1 MRFIFKRLAP
11 ALLVLG
17 LLNGSAFAQG
27 RIATIDLRKAFDGYW
42 KKREAEATLKDQ
54 KADIEKDLKGMLDE
68 LKKGRETYQK
78 FLNDANDQAVSSE
91 EREKR
96 KKLAEDKLKEV
107 KKMEEDAVAYD
118 RQANQTLEERK
129 TRVRA
134 NILSEIRNVVS
145 AKAKAAG
152 YALVIDT
159 AAETANA
166 TPVIL
171 YNTTDNDITADVL
184 SQLNAGAPTETTKA
198 DDKKDEKPPEK
209 KKK

>member
-17 LLNGSAFAQG
+17 LLSVSAFAQG

-78 FLNDANDQAVSSE
+78 LLNDANDQAVSSE

-107 KKMEEDAVAYD
+107 KKMEDDAV
-118 RQANQTLEERK
+118 
-129 TRVRA
+129 
-134 NILSEIRNVVS
+134 
-145 AKAKAAG
+145 
-152 YALVIDT
+152 
-159 AAETANA
+159 
-166 TPVIL
+166 
-171 YNTTDNDITADVL
+171 
-184 SQLNAGAPTETTKA
+184 
-198 DDKKDEKPPEK
+198 
-209 KKK
+209 